1 MTDAISRY
9 AQSVQLDRYARQSSD
24 KSAEADSPLAAGET
38 VSSSLASS
46 KPVVSAAPV
55 AVVDR
60 SSEALNLSKIIE
72 RAKQEP
78 DFDRAKVDAIRESI
92 KNGQYPL
99 NVDRIAESFMAIEQL
114 IGQ

>member
-24 KSAEADSPLAAGET
+24 KSAEADAPLAAGET

-46 KPVVSAAPV
+46 KPVVPAPMGG
-55 AVVDR
+55 AHR
-60 SSEALNLSKIIE
+60 SSEALNLSKVIE

-78 DFDRAKVDAIRESI
+78 DFDRVKVDAIRESI

>member
-1 MTDAISRY
+1 MTDAISQY
-9 AQSVQLDRYARQSSD
+9 AQLAQLDRYARKADD
-24 KSAEADSPLAAGET
+24 KPAKADDASAAGET
-38 VSSSLASS
+38 IAASLAGS
-46 KPVVSAAPV
+46 KAVVAAPL
-55 AVVDR
+55 ANAQRADQ
-60 SSEALNLSKIIE
+60 ALNMSKVID

-99 NVDRIAESFMAIEQL
+99 NVKRMAESFLAIEQL

>member
-1 MTDAISRY
+1 MTDAISQY
-9 AQSVQLDRYARQSSD
+9 AQLAQLDRYARKADD
-24 KSAEADSPLAAGET
+24 KLAKADDPAAAGET
-38 VSSSLASS
+38 IAASLAGS
-46 KPVVSAAPV
+46 KALLAAPL
-55 AVVDR
+55 ASDQR
-60 SSEALNLSKIIE
+60 ADEALNMSKVIE

-99 NVDRIAESFMAIEQL
+99 DVKRIAESFVAIEQM